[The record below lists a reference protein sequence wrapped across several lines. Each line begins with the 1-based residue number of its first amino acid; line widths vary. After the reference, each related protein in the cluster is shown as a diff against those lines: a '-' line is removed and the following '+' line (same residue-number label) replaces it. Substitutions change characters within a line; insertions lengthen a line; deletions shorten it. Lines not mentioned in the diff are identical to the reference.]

1 MTTARDYMQRF
12 ILTAA
17 EHGRLCQIR
26 EVPLSREVVR
36 RDSDLIVMINRLRY
50 NGFVKE
56 ELDTW
61 VITDAGCEL
70 LDKYS
75 RNNGQA
81 INYSVYI
88 SNEDEESFRD
98 IYAEGRYLCNFCKE
112 NPKKDAS
119 RCTFV
124 VGVEECIQ
132 EDFVKEIKKLF
143 PGALIA

>member
-1 MTTARDYMQRF
+1 MTTARNYMQRF

-17 EHGRLCQIR
+17 EYGRLGQIR

-36 RDSDLIVMINRLRY
+36 RGSDLIVMINALRY

-56 ELDTW
+56 ELDMW

-81 INYSVYI
+81 INYSVRI
-88 SNEDEESFRD
+88 SNEDEESFGD
-98 IYAEGRYLCNFCKE
+98 IYTEGRYLCDFYKE
-112 NPKKDAS
+112 NPKKDAQGK
-119 RCTFV
+119 TYV
-124 VGVEECIQ
+124 VAVAECIR
-132 EDFVKEIKKLF
+132 EEFVKEINKLF
-143 PGALIA
+143 PDSLR